1 MSIIKGYGISVRNSP
16 VDIKKTVSYQELT
29 TIGISESDICI
40 DVVRSDSASRPE
52 LDKLIETLNVGDR
65 IDLYS
70 IDTLLQGNKQV
81 GTDYY
86 ERIISKGI
94 DLLIYD
100 FGGAIARLSPFST
113 LRFGNT
119 DDGEDFLTK
128 GKSSPAELIEQ
139 FSEYASSAEAQKNT
153 GGMKTEERLSFSQAF
168 KDIYFAYES
177 YQIDQATTLELLSKY
192 CGIENKIT
200 FWLMAQDYERSLE
213 YVNDLQEYASR
224 TPEILSLPKRCGGLP
239 SDYQQIL
246 DYAEENLWHIKREDQ
261 RIEGA
266 MLELNYIAGYEVFKR
281 WELLAEKKPKPRKP
295 VILDF
300 NISAFEKRH
309 SK

>member
-29 TIGISESDICI
+29 SIGFSDDDICI

-52 LDKLIETLNVGDR
+52 LDKLIETLGSGDR

-70 IDTLLQGNKQV
+70 VDTLLQGNKQT
-81 GTDYY
+81 GANYY
-86 ERIISKGI
+86 EKIISKGI

-100 FGGAIARLSPFST
+100 FSGAIARLSPFST
-113 LRFGNT
+113 LKFGNT
-119 DDGEDFLTK
+119 DDGEDFLMTK
-128 GKSSPAELIEQ
+128 KISPTELIKQ
-139 FSEYASSAEAQKNT
+139 FSEYASSAETQKNT
-153 GGMKTEERLSFSQAF
+153 GGMKTEERLSFSEAF

-177 YQIDQATTLELLSKY
+177 YQIDQPTTLSLLSEY
-192 CGIENKIT
+192 CGIDNKIT

-213 YVNDLQEYASR
+213 YVNDLQEYVSR
-224 TPEILSLPKRCGGLP
+224 TPEILSHPKRCGGLP
-239 SDYQQIL
+239 SEYQQIL
-246 DYAEENLWHIKREDQ
+246 DYAEQNLWHIKREDQ

-266 MLELNYIAGYEVFKR
+266 MLELNYIAGYEIFKR

-300 NISAFEKRH
+300 NLSEFKKRYA
-309 SK
+309 K

>member
-29 TIGISESDICI
+29 TIGFSDGDICI

-52 LDKLIETLNVGDR
+52 LDKLIETLGVGDR

-70 IDTLLQGNKQV
+70 VDTLLQGSNQV
-81 GTDYY
+81 GFHYFTK
-86 ERIISKGI
+86 IISKGI

-100 FGGAIARLSPFST
+100 FSGAIAKLSPFST

-119 DDGEDFLTK
+119 DAGDDFLI
-128 GKSSPAELIEQ
+128 KSALSPMELIEQ
-139 FSEYASSAEAQKNT
+139 FSEYATSAKIQKNT
-153 GGMKTEERLSFSQAF
+153 GGMRTEERLSFSEAF

-177 YQIDQATTLELLSKY
+177 YQIDQKTTLELLSKY
-192 CGIENKIT
+192 CGIDNKIT

-246 DYAEENLWHIKREDQ
+246 DYAEQNLWHIKREDQ

-300 NISAFEKRH
+300 NISEFEKRH

>member
-86 ERIISKGI
+86 EKIISKGI

-266 MLELNYIAGYEVFKR
+266 MLEQNYIAGYEVFKR

-295 VILDF
+295 VSLGFNVKDF
-300 NISAFEKRH
+300 EDAHK
-309 SK
+309 

>member
-86 ERIISKGI
+86 EKIISKGI

-139 FSEYASSAEAQKNT
+139 FTEYASSAEAQKNT

-213 YVNDLQEYASR
+213 YVNDLQEYASH
-224 TPEILSLPKRCGGLP
+224 TPEILSRPKRCGGLP

-266 MLELNYIAGYEVFKR
+266 MLEQNYIAGYEVFKR

-295 VILDF
+295 VSLGFNVKDF
-300 NISAFEKRH
+300 ENTHK
-309 SK
+309 